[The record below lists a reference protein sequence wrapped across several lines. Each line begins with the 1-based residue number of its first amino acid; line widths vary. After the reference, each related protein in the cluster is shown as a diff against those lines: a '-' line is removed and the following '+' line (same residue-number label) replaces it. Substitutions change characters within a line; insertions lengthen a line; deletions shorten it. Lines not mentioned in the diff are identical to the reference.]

1 MLENFVTPDFYP
13 AAAEL
18 FIAAMALIVL
28 VADLIAGTNRR
39 WVPALLTMVALVGAI
54 VVTAA
59 TADGQ
64 TVQTFSRMFVD
75 DLLADFLKLMTYL
88 AVIMALVYSRRYM
101 ADRKLDSG
109 EYYMLVLFATLGMMV
124 MISAWSLVTLYIGL
138 ELMSLSLYG
147 LVAIDRDSKK
157 ATEAAMKY
165 FVLGALASGLLLYG
179 MSMLY
184 GATGTLEIGGIAQ
197 ALYQGNVP
205 KTIAVFGL
213 VFTVAGIAFKL
224 GVVPF
229 HMWVPDVYQ
238 GAPTAITLFLAT
250 APKFAAFAM
259 AMRLLVYGMFSLAEE
274 WQHMLLIMAVLSIAL
289 GNLAAIAQTNIKRM
303 LAYSAI
309 SHMGFMLLGLTSAV
323 VGGQVEPF
331 AVVNAYSS
339 AMYYVVAYVLMSAAA
354 FGMVMLLS
362 RPGYEADTL
371 DAFKGLNQ
379 RSPWFAAVMLMV
391 MFSMAGIPFFI
402 GFFAKFSVLLALIKA
417 GYTSIAVIVV
427 LFSLVGAFYYLRVV
441 KLMYF
446 DKPDDTSPIQAGVD
460 MRAMLTINGLMIAF
474 FGLFPD
480 AIMVLCTTTLM
491 RSL

>member
-124 MISAWSLVTLYIGL
+124 MISASSLVTLYIGL

-238 GAPTAITLFLAT
+238 GAPTAIDR
-250 APKFAAFAM
+250 K
-259 AMRLLVYGMFSLAEE
+259 S
-274 WQHMLLIMAVLSIAL
+274 
-289 GNLAAIAQTNIKRM
+289 
-303 LAYSAI
+303 
-309 SHMGFMLLGLTSAV
+309 V
-323 VGGQVEPF
+323 V
-331 AVVNAYSS
+331 
-339 AMYYVVAYVLMSAAA
+339 
-354 FGMVMLLS
+354 
-362 RPGYEADTL
+362 
-371 DAFKGLNQ
+371 
-379 RSPWFAAVMLMV
+379 
-391 MFSMAGIPFFI
+391 
-402 GFFAKFSVLLALIKA
+402 
-417 GYTSIAVIVV
+417 
-427 LFSLVGAFYYLRVV
+427 
-441 KLMYF
+441 
-446 DKPDDTSPIQAGVD
+446 
-460 MRAMLTINGLMIAF
+460 
-474 FGLFPD
+474 
-480 AIMVLCTTTLM
+480 
-491 RSL
+491 